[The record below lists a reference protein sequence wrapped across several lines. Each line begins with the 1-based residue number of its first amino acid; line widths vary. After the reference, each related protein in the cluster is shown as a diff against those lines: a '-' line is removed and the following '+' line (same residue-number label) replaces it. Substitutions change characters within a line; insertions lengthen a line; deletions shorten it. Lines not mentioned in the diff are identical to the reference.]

1 MAIIKLHRFF
11 DDAGNVQKFYSEDV
25 YDKTTKQTIAQ
36 YIASTNTEIADLKT
50 ALAGKPAVE
59 IVADITARD
68 ALTKVI
74 TGTLCWVE
82 DASADATVDAG
93 AAAYLARV
101 DPEKTVGSAGWVEW
115 VKVAEAES
123 LDVVLSWANIK
134 DKPTSAVADID
145 DAVTKRHVHD
155 NKAII
160 DAIGK
165 NDTTGNLTYNGV
177 ELNGE
182 TGIAY
187 GDTFDNATSFHGK
200 LVIVVEDY
208 DESATSAPVE
218 GA

>member
-1 MAIIKLHRFF
+1 MAVIKLHRFF
-11 DDAGNVQKFYSEDV
+11 DAAGNVQKFYSEDV

-36 YIASTNTEIADLKT
+36 YIAATNTEIAGLKT

-59 IVADITARD
+59 IVADIAARD

-74 TGTLCWVE
+74 SGTLCWVE
-82 DASADATVDAG
+82 DASADPTVDVG
-93 AAAYLARV
+93 AAAYLAQV
-101 DPEKTVGSAGWVEW
+101 ADGKTTW

-123 LDVVLSWANIK
+123 LDVVLQWANIQG
-134 DKPTSAVADID
+134 KPTSAVADID

-165 NDTTGNLTYNGV
+165 NETSGNLTYNGV

-187 GDTFDNATSFHGK
+187 GQSFDQATDFKGK

-208 DESATSAPVE
+208 TEPAAE